1 MALDPPKPGQV
12 IGYRYLWWSEHRK
25 GQEEG
30 AKDRPCAVVY
40 AVETE
45 GGRTRVYVLPITHTK
60 PFDAEDGLQ
69 MLPQWKKHLGLDD
82 EPSWVMTSELNH
94 FEWPGPD
101 IRGDSTEAIS
111 FGFLP
116 HKVTTHLR
124 EMIRA
129 RVRERNISTVDRDFD
144 AQKALD
150 ELRQRQKSAK
160 DRNRKR

>member
-1 MALDPPKPGQV
+1 VSQGHPN
-12 IGYRYLWWSEHRK
+12 
-25 GQEEG
+25 
-30 AKDRPCAVVY
+30 
-40 AVETE
+40 
-45 GGRTRVYVLPITHTK
+45 VYVLPITHTK
-60 PFDAEDGLQ
+60 PLDTEDGLQ

-82 EPSWVMTSELNH
+82 ESSWIMTSELNH
-94 FEWPGPD
+94 FEGPGPD

-129 RVRERNISTVDRDFD
+129 RVGAKNISTIDRDFD